1 MYYFK
6 SFIFL
11 SVIMSLTIGCQ
22 SNAKRIEEVLR
33 DFTSHPIVMCTKD
46 CVTFCSDSTY
56 NPQTINDAILKY
68 VCYIDSSECSP
79 CILKNAYKWNDYIS
93 MFKKYGN
100 DISFLYVISS
110 KNYREII
117 SQARESGFCQAIYI
131 DTLGVFAKRNS
142 HIPKE
147 SMYHVFLLDN
157 ENHIILVGNPLTNKT
172 IENHFMKIVTK
183 RLEMTSI

>member
-11 SVIMSLTIGCQ
+11 SL
-22 SNAKRIEEVLR
+22 
-33 DFTSHPIVMCTKD
+33 
-46 CVTFCSDSTY
+46 
-56 NPQTINDAILKY
+56 
-68 VCYIDSSECSP
+68 
-79 CILKNAYKWNDYIS
+79 
-93 MFKKYGN
+93 
-100 DISFLYVISS
+100 
-110 KNYREII
+110 
-117 SQARESGFCQAIYI
+117 ESGFCQAIYI

-157 ENHIILVGNPLTNKT
+157 ENYIILVGNPLTNKT

>member
-1 MYYFK
+1 
-6 SFIFL
+6 
-11 SVIMSLTIGCQ
+11 
-22 SNAKRIEEVLR
+22 
-33 DFTSHPIVMCTKD
+33 
-46 CVTFCSDSTY
+46 
-56 NPQTINDAILKY
+56 
-68 VCYIDSSECSP
+68 
-79 CILKNAYKWNDYIS
+79 

-157 ENHIILVGNPLTNKT
+157 ENHIILVIHWQIRQLRIILWRLWLNDLKWLLYKRWWF
-172 IENHFMKIVTK
+172 IEPPYQHNENQKSQIIDCRCNVGSDDSWMVEWLFIFIILMYVFWLFQNTYICTQH
-183 RLEMTSI
+183 RLWGWIYIYAYLQ